1 MLKFR
6 SKQVVDSCVGVDGE
20 DAQNSTL
27 TGDRGIYISGD
38 GQRRTEELLNLAHK
52 KRRIRLR
59 PSGLKDSL
67 AEWKPVADEDIESE
81 VADQITGRKRKRF
94 DSDDPMK
101 EWRPHQQLFLGE
113 TTCHHGLGDSTC
125 QQECAICEKDLS
137 DGKTRFF
144 RCSECGVFLQCE
156 ACCLKHH
163 RLTPLHFLEEWKDDH
178 WQKATLTSLGLIYQ
192 IGHEGRRCPRPEAVV
207 RTMVVIDK
215 TGVHRVRYRYC
226 ACKRK
231 EHANELQQLL
241 RTGWYPA
248 TVTDPTTCATF
259 RVLDFFRLMNV
270 VGNVNANDF
279 ITALERLSD
288 ATVSS
293 GLNPVPDRYKQ
304 FIRMARQWAFLQRAR
319 RAGRANDPEGLAAT
333 LVGQMMVICWA
344 CPYDGRNLP
353 TDWRDV
359 DPRYA
364 FLYMLLL
371 AIDANFK
378 LKNRI
383 RKNETYDPSLGP
395 GYGAF
400 VHPTPYKEHLKGYVG
415 EKDINTCIAFAALLQ
430 KDTRNT
436 VGLRVSGVGGC
447 VCARHECMRPNGLG
461 DLQKGERYPNMD
473 YIVMS
478 SLRGFN
484 LTHLTLSYDI
494 ACQWKKGLPDRMQKL
509 PSEIQLIMQGIE
521 LQCGLPVW
529 HASSHE
535 ESCRNNNSLSFLVGV
550 GKTDGEGVERFWSKV
565 NQVSYF
571 TKNASLGSRA
581 DALEDSID
589 SNNYLKNI
597 GQGESLLRKLIIA
610 VAERA
615 RQVACF
621 EEVDGAIRTSTRTEW
636 QTQIDNFLA
645 DRTLP
650 NPYVLPAGEGP
661 TEVDI
666 RLELK
671 REEEKDARIRG
682 MPLRATSATAFL
694 VAGLQLEQS
703 QRRISA
709 ESAGLALVTANRES
723 RIHDMRLSFFA
734 KLRTFRNLQEIYM
747 PGAIRAVKREDER
760 RDTDAEPPKAE
771 AVKLWMPS
779 EFEEEEERGE
789 ACQSGLGDMEAKLRE
804 AQCSDALLAIRSR
817 LHTKR
822 HLIGFRDQFITGQN
836 DTTKARKLIDV
847 VGDRVNTSEKKYTR
861 ARGALSVLKG
871 KDHAPHFK
879 VLKREDLTLDGELGD
894 KEVAA
899 RKKLA
904 LAGVG
909 KRNRLPR
916 HLEGS
921 TRKTLSWIWTAVN
934 ATFGP
939 EDEPHLHEA
948 VRVEWSRAK
957 ARKKRWEEEVTLIR
971 EEMRRVLRYLE
982 WQSGWWDERAEE
994 AASHSKTPE
1003 MAGALRGYAVKQALL
1018 HRDLEAHFK
1027 RKWGQSMH
1035 TAALDVLST
1044 EAGAELNEFFGQG
1057 ECSSKLYIV
1066 IA

>member
-1 MLKFR
+1 
-6 SKQVVDSCVGVDGE
+6 
-20 DAQNSTL
+20 
-27 TGDRGIYISGD
+27 
-38 GQRRTEELLNLAHK
+38 
-52 KRRIRLR
+52 
-59 PSGLKDSL
+59 
-67 AEWKPVADEDIESE
+67 
-81 VADQITGRKRKRF
+81 
-94 DSDDPMK
+94 
-101 EWRPHQQLFLGE
+101 
-113 TTCHHGLGDSTC
+113 
-125 QQECAICEKDLS
+125 
-137 DGKTRFF
+137 
-144 RCSECGVFLQCE
+144 
-156 ACCLKHH
+156 
-163 RLTPLHFLEEWKDDH
+163 
-178 WQKATLTSLGLIYQ
+178 TLTSLGLIYQ

-226 ACKRK
+226 AFKRK

-241 RTGWYPA
+241 RTGWYLA

-288 ATVSS
+288 AT
-293 GLNPVPDRYKQ
+293 DRYKQ
-304 FIRMARQWAFLQRAR
+304 FIRMARQWAFLQRTR
-319 RAGRANDPEGLAAT
+319 RAGQANDPEGLAAT

-371 AIDANFK
+371 VIDANFK

-383 RKNETYDPSLGP
+383 RKHETYDPSLGP
-395 GYGAF
+395 GYGVF

-415 EKDINTCIAFAALLQ
+415 EKD

-461 DLQKGERYPNMD
+461 DLQKGERYANMD

-478 SLRGFN
+478 SLRGYN

-529 HASSHE
+529 HTLSHE

-571 TKNASLGSRA
+571 TKNASLGSLA

-597 GQGESLLRKLIIA
+597 GQGELLLRKLIIA

-621 EEVDGAIRTSTRTEW
+621 EEVDGEIRTSTRTEW
-636 QTQIDNFLA
+636 QTQIVPSPTPTSCLLA
-645 DRTLP
+645 VSPD
-650 NPYVLPAGEGP
+650 VVSKQGP

-671 REEEKDARIRG
+671 REEEKNARIRG
-682 MPLRATSATAFL
+682 MPLHATSATAFL
-694 VAGLQLEQS
+694 IAGLQLEQS
-703 QRRISA
+703 QHRISA

-723 RIHDMRLSFFA
+723 RIHDMHLSFFA

-817 LHTKR
+817 LHTKH
-822 HLIGFRDQFITGQN
+822 HLIGFCDQFIMGQN

-847 VGDRVNTSEKKYTR
+847 VGDRVNASEKKYTR

-871 KDHAPHFK
+871 KDHTPHFK

-934 ATFGP
+934 AMFGP
-939 EDEPHLHEA
+939 EDEPHLHEG
-948 VRVEWSRAK
+948 VLLFSHVLWE
-957 ARKKRWEEEVTLIR
+957 KR
-971 EEMRRVLRYLE
+971 
-982 WQSGWWDERAEE
+982 
-994 AASHSKTPE
+994 
-1003 MAGALRGYAVKQALL
+1003 ALL
-1018 HRDLEAHFK
+1018 ILTYSGTGRMVEGESEKETL
-1027 RKWGQSMH
+1027 GGGG
-1035 TAALDVLST
+1035 DVDPGGDAPGTS
-1044 EAGAELNEFFGQG
+1044 
-1057 ECSSKLYIV
+1057 V
-1066 IA
+1066 P